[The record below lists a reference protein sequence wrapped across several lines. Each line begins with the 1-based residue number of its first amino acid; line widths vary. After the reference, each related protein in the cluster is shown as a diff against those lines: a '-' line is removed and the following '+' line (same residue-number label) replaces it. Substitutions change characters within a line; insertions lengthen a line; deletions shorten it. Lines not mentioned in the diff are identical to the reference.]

1 MGAVVLCEDIKGLD
15 LKNVSREGRGMGLS
29 WAFSWSL
36 LSRILKEENSSYIA
50 AKTTKVNGI
59 FSREDN
65 STFFTLKGKEFAPVG
80 TNSLPWSRLLLKG
93 LPPPRKQTGSLEIS
107 RKTPIKV

>member
-1 MGAVVLCEDIKGLD
+1 MGIFMVFVV
-15 LKNVSREGRGMGLS
+15 KNIERR
-29 WAFSWSL
+29 
-36 LSRILKEENSSYIA
+36 NSSYIA
-50 AKTTKVNGI
+50 AKTTKVNGT

-65 STFFTLKGKEFAPVG
+65 STFFTLQGKEFAPVG

-107 RKTPIKV
+107 RKKPIKV